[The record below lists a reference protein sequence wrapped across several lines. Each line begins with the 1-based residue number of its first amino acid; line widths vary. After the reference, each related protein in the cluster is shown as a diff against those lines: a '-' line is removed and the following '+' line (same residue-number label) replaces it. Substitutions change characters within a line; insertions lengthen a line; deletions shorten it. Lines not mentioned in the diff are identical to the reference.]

1 MKKILSLILSVCMV
15 VSAAAVCTISS
26 GAALDPA
33 SYPNVKIFAGLTQD
47 QVAVGQGYA
56 GGRASTVSVTAQ
68 STHYDIKTS
77 SDTATD
83 EHVYV
88 KLPALVPGTTYKYM
102 AYKYKLT
109 SGANTFNPWLYVD
122 GTFADGSSMNAG
134 AVNSG
139 WRVNPHATGSST
151 GTGKWTTVIIALP
164 DGLSQYSGGG
174 TFDMTATV
182 DSIRFGTPTTSAS
195 TLSFAWTGLFA
206 SEADVAAFDAAFN
219 AQYTLTDDAVVST
232 KTEVFPATQNIA
244 NASLTDGSTTYTV
257 PHKITFDDADYVA
270 WVGKNASAEGSPL
283 RKTWT
288 SRQANDSAKFVT
300 DSDGNTYFNV
310 TSFYTAYSDFRFA
323 NGNAF
328 LYSADVRYT
337 GDATNFRAFI
347 VNFGNEKTAANKGN
361 VFYENNGINA
371 DGAHSFTGYSGCGIY
386 LTKTNAVNLFVYT
399 VDDSGKLGVVEGEVA
414 INATTSN
421 WNTLKIYDD
430 GSSTISFYM
439 GDEYIGKIVY
449 SNAGLLPLEVTD
461 YNERY
466 YRTADIYG
474 KDGTKLAGTTKA
486 VISYTK
492 SFGMGTRA
500 TTMDVDNLQ
509 IAKYTAPAEKVS
521 VSLGSVSGTVGSTV
535 TVPVTLNTATAQIAA
550 VETIV
555 EFDATKLAFA
565 GFEWGDAFTA
575 PAADSAYAALD
586 LGAKETTTGT
596 IDILMINVGTNG
608 FENTAATGVLVKLKF
623 TILEAATVGE
633 EIALSF
639 ASPEGGNDITGYNDN
654 YDTVDFSPV
663 YTAGKVTVEA
673 AAAPTTPTTIEL
685 NSDSAYYVHKNG
697 AMVAYQATVA
707 KSGIKTSVFLSNFVQ
722 NNVDGVSYLQVV
734 DGTGNVV
741 AATAIIKTGY
751 KLQLVD
757 AKGTVVKGSDGN
769 NVEYAIAVLGDVNCD
784 GKVRAADASA
794 VVSDISSGASTSY
807 GTAIFAAADVNN
819 DGKLRAKDGSL
830 LTAAVANGQF

>member
-1 MKKILSLILSVCMV
+1 MKKFLSLILTVCMV

-56 GGRASTVSVTAQ
+56 GGRTSTVVVTAQ
-68 STHYDIKTS
+68 STHYDIKTT

-219 AQYTLTDDAVVST
+219 AQYTLSDDAVTST

-257 PHKITFDDADYVA
+257 PHKITFDDAEYVA
-270 WVGKNASAEGSPL
+270 WVGKNASGDDSPL
-283 RKTWT
+283 KRTWT

-300 DSDGNTYFNV
+300 DSDGNTYFAV
-310 TSFYTAYSDFRFA
+310 SSFYTAYSDFRFA

-328 LYSADVRYT
+328 LYSADLRYS
-337 GDATNFRAFI
+337 GDATNFRGFI

-399 VDDSGKLGVVEGEVA
+399 VDDSGKLGVIEGEVA
-414 INATTSN
+414 INATTSS

-430 GSSTISFYM
+430 GSSTISFYI

-449 SNAGLLPLEVTD
+449 SNAGLLPLEVSD

-474 KDGTKLAGTTKA
+474 KDGTKLAGTTNA

-492 SFGMGTRA
+492 SFGLGTRA
-500 TTMDVDNLQ
+500 TSMDVDNLE
-509 IAKYTAPAEKVS
+509 IAAYTAPAEKVS
-521 VSLGSVSGTVGSTV
+521 ISLGSVSGEVGSTV
-535 TVPVTLNTATAQIAA
+535 TVPVTLNTSTAQIAA
-550 VETIV
+550 VNSIV
-555 EFDATKLAFA
+555 EFDATKLSFA

-575 PAADSAYAALD
+575 PATDSAYAALD

-596 IDILMINVGTNG
+596 IDIFMLNVGTNG
-608 FENTAATGVLVKLKF
+608 FENTAATGVLLKLKF
-623 TILEAATVGE
+623 TVLEAATVGE
-633 EIALSF
+633 DVALTL
-639 ASPEGGNDITGYNDN
+639 ASPDGGNDISGYDAN
-654 YDTVDFSPV
+654 YNAIGFSPV
-663 YTAGKVTVEA
+663 YTSGKVTVEA
-673 AAAPTTPTTIEL
+673 TAAPTTPTEITLTTDATI
-685 NSDSAYYVHKNG
+685 SIDSTKTYIVMPSSSKVTSYANFKKMFNDVDYLEFKNASG
-697 AMVAYQATVA
+697 TVIT
-707 KSGIKTSVFLSNFVQ
+707 SGRYI
-722 NNVDGVSYLQVV
+722 
-734 DGTGNVV
+734 GTGFTVSLVV
-741 AATAIIKTGY
+741 NGET
-751 KLQLVD
+751 LQTL
-757 AKGTVVKGSDGN
+757 TVYMV
-769 NVEYAIAVLGDVNCD
+769 GDVDSD
-784 GKVRAADASA
+784 GKVSASDATKLKSYITNSVTLTGAYKLAGNADGDSRGKIQLN
-794 VVSDISSGASTSY
+794 DCTKILTFAST
-807 GTAIFAAADVNN
+807 
-819 DGKLRAKDGSL
+819 GS
-830 LTAAVANGQF
+830 F

>member
-1 MKKILSLILSVCMV
+1 MKKFLSLILTVCMV

-56 GGRASTVSVTAQ
+56 GGRTSTVVVTAQ
-68 STHYDIKTS
+68 STHYDIKTT

-219 AQYTLTDDAVVST
+219 AQYTLSDDAVTST

-257 PHKITFDDADYVA
+257 PHKITFDDAEYVA
-270 WVGKNASAEGSPL
+270 WVGKNASGDDSPL
-283 RKTWT
+283 KRTWT

-300 DSDGNTYFNV
+300 DSDGNTYFAV
-310 TSFYTAYSDFRFA
+310 SSFYTAYSDFRFA

-328 LYSADVRYT
+328 LYSADLRYS
-337 GDATNFRAFI
+337 GDATNFRGFI

-399 VDDSGKLGVVEGEVA
+399 VDDSGKLGVIEGEVA
-414 INATTSN
+414 INATTSS

-430 GSSTISFYM
+430 GSSTISFYI

-449 SNAGLLPLEVTD
+449 SNAGLLPLEVSD

-474 KDGTKLAGTTKA
+474 KDGTKLAGTTNA

-492 SFGMGTRA
+492 SFGLGTRA
-500 TTMDVDNLQ
+500 ASMDVDNLE
-509 IAKYTAPAEKVS
+509 IAAYTAPAEKVS
-521 VSLGSVSGTVGSTV
+521 ISLGSVSGEVGSTV
-535 TVPVTLNTATAQIAA
+535 TVPVTLNTPTAQIAA
-550 VETIV
+550 VNSIV
-555 EFDATKLAFA
+555 EFDATKLSFA

-575 PAADSAYAALD
+575 PATDSAYAALD

-596 IDILMINVGTNG
+596 IDIFMLNVGTNG
-608 FENTAATGVLVKLKF
+608 FENTAATGVLLKLKF
-623 TILEAATVGE
+623 TVLEAATVGE
-633 EIALSF
+633 DVALTL
-639 ASPEGGNDITGYNDN
+639 ASPDGGNDISGYDAN
-654 YDTVDFSPV
+654 YNAIGFSPV
-663 YTAGKVTVEA
+663 YTSGKVTVEA
-673 AAAPTTPTTIEL
+673 TAAPTTPTEITLTTDATI
-685 NSDSAYYVHKNG
+685 SIDSTKTYIVMPSSSKVTSYANFKKMFNDVDYLEFKNASG
-697 AMVAYQATVA
+697 TVIT
-707 KSGIKTSVFLSNFVQ
+707 SGRYI
-722 NNVDGVSYLQVV
+722 
-734 DGTGNVV
+734 GTGFTVSLVV
-741 AATAIIKTGY
+741 NGET
-751 KLQLVD
+751 LQTL
-757 AKGTVVKGSDGN
+757 TVYMV
-769 NVEYAIAVLGDVNCD
+769 GDVDSD
-784 GKVRAADASA
+784 GKVSASDATKLKSYITNSVTLTGAYKLAGNADGDSRGKIQLN
-794 VVSDISSGASTSY
+794 DCTKILTFAST
-807 GTAIFAAADVNN
+807 
-819 DGKLRAKDGSL
+819 GS
-830 LTAAVANGQF
+830 F